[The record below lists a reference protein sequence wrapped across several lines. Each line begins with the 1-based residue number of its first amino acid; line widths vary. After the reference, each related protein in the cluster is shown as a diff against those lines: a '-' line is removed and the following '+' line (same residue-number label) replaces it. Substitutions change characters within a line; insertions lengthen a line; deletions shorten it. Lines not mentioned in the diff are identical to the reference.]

1 MIILGTTGTIFGTST
16 KVQKCLNQCFAQ
28 LRSWKSVSSK
38 TAVDPSSRFCEFETL
53 FQHWRCAKHW
63 FKNLK
68 ILVFIWVQ
76 NELGHTV
83 CSYILFCF
91 SGLSKGHQQFTWEEG
106 KIFSAKLVC
115 FENFLA
121 LNCLPVESSQE
132 VLLNWEK
139 MFNFEA

>member
-1 MIILGTTGTIFGTST
+1 MATVYGRRPKLFRAEYSATAEGG
-16 KVQKCLNQCFAQ
+16 KCGYG
-28 LRSWKSVSSK
+28 
-38 TAVDPSSRFCEFETL
+38 PTL
-53 FQHWRCAKHW
+53 
-63 FKNLK
+63 
-68 ILVFIWVQ
+68 
-76 NELGHTV
+76 V

>member
-1 MIILGTTGTIFGTST
+1 MIILGTTGTIFGTI
-16 KVQKCLNQCFAQ
+16 
-28 LRSWKSVSSK
+28 
-38 TAVDPSSRFCEFETL
+38 FETILGETFWVIFWTIFRIVFGDTFQNYFNYAIFRIQILAFIL
-53 FQHWRCAKHW
+53 FS
-63 FKNLK
+63 F
-68 ILVFIWVQ
+68 
-76 NELGHTV
+76 ELGHTV